1 LIFSGLKMKEAAFYI
16 KLDSGKTQCLLCPHE
31 CKINVGKRGICHVRK
46 NVEGKL
52 VSENYGQ
59 VCSLH
64 FDPIEKKPLYHFYPG
79 STVFSV
85 GSVGCNLHCRFCQ
98 NCEISQTSV
107 GDFPF
112 LKEYPASEIVRLA
125 MQRKD
130 NIGIAYT
137 YNEPIVWY
145 EFMLDVAKL
154 AQNDGLKNVMVTNGF
169 INPGPLKELM
179 PLMDAFSV
187 DLKAFDD
194 GFYRKITSS
203 RLAPVLETLNTLRR
217 YDKHF
222 EITNLVITAE
232 NDNEKEFA
240 DMVKWISGELGKE
253 TVLHISRYHPM
264 YKMTNPATSV
274 HKLMDFFRIAKEK
287 LDFVYVGNVL
297 TKEGQNTYCPE
308 CGHLLVERLG
318 YSVDKT
324 GLDEDGSC
332 GKCGATVFNN

>member
-1 LIFSGLKMKEAAFYI
+1 MKEAAFYI